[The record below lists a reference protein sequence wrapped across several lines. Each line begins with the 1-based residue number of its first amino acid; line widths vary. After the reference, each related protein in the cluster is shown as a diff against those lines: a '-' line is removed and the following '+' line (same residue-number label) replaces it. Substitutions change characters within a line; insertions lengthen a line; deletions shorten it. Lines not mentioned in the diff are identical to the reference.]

1 MPDRSVSNTRNSV
14 KISVHVFGHIALLA
28 VAPSL
33 TGCQPENVPKR
44 PAEAQPSAPPPPP
57 PSARAPAPAAVDS
70 AAPAPAG
77 LAVQDAGLGDWID
90 ASSYKFKVT
99 NVAYCAAP
107 ELPRRA
113 TSDAAPPSVPED
125 RPLRVGVTVHVL
137 AKYDELF
144 VSPRDVT
151 FEKGGIII
159 NSENNPSPSA
169 GCGPL
174 LQPRTL
180 RHDQVASGV
189 VVFQL
194 PDETFART
202 GIIAF
207 QPTRWGGAP
216 RAEFKGSKLLLPK
229 SRAAKATN

>member
-1 MPDRSVSNTRNSV
+1 MLNRSVSNTRNSV

-33 TGCQPENVPKR
+33 TGCQRENVPRR

-57 PSARAPAPAAVDS
+57 SARALAPAAADS
-70 AAPAPAG
+70 GAPVPAG

-137 AKYDELF
+137 ATYDELF
-144 VSPRDVT
+144 VSARDVT

-159 NSENNPSPSA
+159 NSENNPGPSA
-169 GCGPL
+169 GCSPL
-174 LQPRTL
+174 LEPKTL
-180 RHDQVASGV
+180 RREQVASGV

-202 GIIAF
+202 GVIAY